1 MNTKKYH
8 KKTILQVVP
17 ALVSGGV
24 ERGTL
29 EIAKKLVEAGFRSI
43 VISAGGSL
51 VTALEESGSKHIK
64 LNVAS
69 KNPLTIWLNSKKIT
83 KIIQE
88 EKIDIIH
95 ARSRAPAW
103 SCFIAAK
110 ATGIKLITTF
120 HGIYNFRTKIKKFY
134 NGIMTEGNKVIAVS
148 QFVKDHIIKNYKI
161 DKSKIVLIH
170 RGVDH
175 REFTIEK
182 INSEILLKYKTKYNV
197 PANTPVILLPAR
209 MTEWKGH
216 TVLVKALEKIKHLNF
231 YCIMAGDL
239 AKHPAYVTRI
249 KNLINECKIQN
260 RVQLFGNEPSMINL
274 YGISDI
280 VLSASIEPE
289 AFGRTII
296 EAQSMEKLVIATNI
310 GGAAETIENEKTGF
324 HVDPANS
331 QQLADKIEYC
341 LSILGTDNAKKIQSA
356 ARKSTIENFSLDAM
370 LEKEMS
376 VYELMSL

>member
-51 VTALEESGSKHIK
+51 VAALEESGSKHIK

-260 RVQLFGNEPSMINL
+260 RVQLFGNEPSMVNL
-274 YGISDI
+274 YSISDI

-289 AFGRTII
+289 AFGRTVI

-376 VYELMSL
+376 VYELIK

>member
-216 TVLVKALEKIKHLNF
+216 TILVKALEKIKHLNF

-280 VLSASIEPE
+280 VISASIEPE

-376 VYELMSL
+376 VYELIK

>member
-324 HVDPANS
+324 HVEPANS

-376 VYELMSL
+376 VYELIK